1 MGIIKI
7 ERGYYNNGLRDEI
20 DEMNLAPTGP
30 AELAQP
36 HNDCRLVGYETI
48 DGIEYE
54 VFYTYEDAW
63 QWAKE
68 NKQRLHKEFME
79 WIAE

>member
-1 MGIIKI
+1 MLMGVIKI
-7 ERGYYNNGLRDEI
+7 KRGYYNNGLRDEI
-20 DEMNLAPTGP
+20 DEMNY
-30 AELAQP
+30 
-36 HNDCRLVGYETI
+36 NDCRLVGYETI

-68 NKQRLHKEFME
+68 NKQRLHQEFME
-79 WIAE
+79 WIEE

>member
-7 ERGYYNNGLRDEI
+7 KRGYYNNGLRDEI
-20 DEMNLAPTGP
+20 DEMNG
-30 AELAQP
+30 E
-36 HNDCRLVGYETI
+36 DCRLVGYETI

-63 QWAKE
+63 QWAEE

-79 WIAE
+79 WIEE

>member
-7 ERGYYNNGLRDEI
+7 RRGFYNNGLRDEI
-20 DEMNLAPTGP
+20 DEMNWD
-30 AELAQP
+30 
-36 HNDCRLVGYETI
+36 DCQLVRHETI

-68 NKQRLHKEFME
+68 NKQRLHKQFME
-79 WIAE
+79 WIEE

>member
-20 DEMNLAPTGP
+20 DEMNS
-30 AELAQP
+30 E
-36 HNDCRLVGYETI
+36 DCRLVGYETI

-54 VFYTYEDAW
+54 IFYTYEDAEKW
-63 QWAKE
+63 YAE
-68 NKQRLHKEFME
+68 NKKRLHQEFME

>member
-7 ERGYYNNGLRDEI
+7 RRGYYNNGLRDEI
-20 DEMNLAPTGP
+20 DEMNG
-30 AELAQP
+30 E
-36 HNDCRLVGYETI
+36 DCRLVGYETI

-54 VFYTYEDAW
+54 IFYTYEDAW

>member
-1 MGIIKI
+1 MNLEEIKMGVIKI
-7 ERGYYNNGLRDEI
+7 RRGYYNNGLRDEI
-20 DEMNLAPTGP
+20 DEMNGK
-30 AELAQP
+30 
-36 HNDCRLVGYETI
+36 DCRLVGYETI

-79 WIAE
+79 WIDE

>member
-7 ERGYYNNGLRDEI
+7 RRGFYNNGLRDDL
-20 DEMNLAPTGP
+20 DEMNV
-30 AELAQP
+30 
-36 HNDCRLVGYETI
+36 NDCRLVRHEII

-68 NKQRLHKEFME
+68 NDQRLYKEFME
-79 WIAE
+79 WMEE

>member
-20 DEMNLAPTGP
+20 DEMNY
-30 AELAQP
+30 
-36 HNDCRLVGYETI
+36 NDCQLVRHETI

-54 VFYTYEDAW
+54 IFYTYEDAEKW
-63 QWAKE
+63 YAE
-68 NKQRLHKEFME
+68 NKKRLHKEFME

>member
-1 MGIIKI
+1 MGVIKI
-7 ERGYYNNGLRDEI
+7 RRGYYNNGLRDEI
-20 DEMNLAPTGP
+20 DEM
-30 AELAQP
+30 
-36 HNDCRLVGYETI
+36 HWNDCQLVRHETI

-79 WIAE
+79 WIEE